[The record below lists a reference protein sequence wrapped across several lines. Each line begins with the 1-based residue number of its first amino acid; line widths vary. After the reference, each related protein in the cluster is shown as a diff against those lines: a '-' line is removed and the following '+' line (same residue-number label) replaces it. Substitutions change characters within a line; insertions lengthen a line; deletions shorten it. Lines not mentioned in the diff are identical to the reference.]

1 MLEKILP
8 VVEDSCSGDENSELK
23 LDVYKILAELCAHK
37 ISDETLRL
45 SVEPIFSKLLRYM
58 PLPVVNEEKA
68 AVGNEESTEPQI
80 EFSYVEC
87 LMYSFHQ
94 VARK

>member
-1 MLEKILP
+1 
-8 VVEDSCSGDENSELK
+8 
-23 LDVYKILAELCAHK
+23 
-37 ISDETLRL
+37 
-45 SVEPIFSKLLRYM
+45 M
-58 PLPVVNEEKA
+58 PLPVVSEEKA

-94 VARK
+94 VARKVRIEIMPEL